1 MADTVALVMHP
12 SGHRRTLRPRSRPL
26 ADSSRMAADTGG
38 LVTHSARHWQTCHLI
53 YLFGHLLMHAPIVV
67 VCDEY

>member
-1 MADTVALVMHP
+1 MELTRVKNALP
-12 SGHRRTLRPRSRPL
+12 NTCRQPL